1 MQMLCFCFSIDRVN
15 CAHNFPRFASGART
29 TQLPVEQVLVTSTR
43 YRWIPP
49 PNTSLSRP
57 QTSTTHQHITSH
69 HWDWWRHQVTSAH
82 DWPNT
87 TVFLVFLESI
97 HRNES
102 VLGERVFLCDGVC
115 TFERRNR
122 PQSQIILVA
131 EHSAAAAHA
140 PAASCDTSS
149 SSSSSSSPPIP
160 THISWL

>member
-29 TQLPVEQVLVTSTR
+29 TQLPVEQVRVTSTR

-49 PNTSLSRP
+49 LNTSLSRP

-102 VLGERVFLCDGVC
+102 VLGECVYFLCDGVC

-149 SSSSSSSPPIP
+149 SSSSSPPIP
-160 THISWL
+160 THIS